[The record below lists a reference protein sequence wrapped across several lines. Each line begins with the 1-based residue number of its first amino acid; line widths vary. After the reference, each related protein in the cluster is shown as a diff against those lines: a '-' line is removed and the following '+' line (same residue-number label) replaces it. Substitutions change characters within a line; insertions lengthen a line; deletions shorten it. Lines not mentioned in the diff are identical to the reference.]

1 MPRKPDPT
9 IRDRILDTAKN
20 LFDAHG
26 VHAVGLQQIIDE
38 IGCGKNTLYR
48 EFATKDDLVAEYIVR
63 GRRGWDEQ
71 LELVAGTVQDPA
83 GQLLAIV
90 SHVAEQTM
98 APDFRGCAIYNTCA
112 EFPDPEHPVNRAAVA
127 NFTQIH
133 ASLYELAKKAGAADP
148 RTLADRIMLI
158 VDGLKANGAAM
169 GRDGAAPAAV
179 KFAEEVIRNALRP
192 ISQS

>member
-9 IRDRILDTAKN
+9 VRDRILDTATH
-20 LFDAHG
+20 LFDTHG

-48 EFATKDDLVAEYIVR
+48 EFATKDELVAAYIVR
-63 GRRGWDEQ
+63 SRRGWQAGLDY
-71 LELVAGTVQDPA
+71 VAGIVSDPA
-83 GQLLAIV
+83 GQLLALV

-98 APDFRGCAIYNTCA
+98 VPEFRGCTIFNTHA
-112 EFPDPEHPVNRAAVA
+112 EFPDPEHPVNKAAVCS
-127 NFTQIH
+127 FELIH
-133 ASLYELAKKAGAADP
+133 SSLYDLAKKAGAADP

-158 VDGLKANGAAM
+158 IDGLKANAATM
-169 GRDGAAPAAV
+169 GRNGAAPAAV

-192 ISQS
+192 LSG